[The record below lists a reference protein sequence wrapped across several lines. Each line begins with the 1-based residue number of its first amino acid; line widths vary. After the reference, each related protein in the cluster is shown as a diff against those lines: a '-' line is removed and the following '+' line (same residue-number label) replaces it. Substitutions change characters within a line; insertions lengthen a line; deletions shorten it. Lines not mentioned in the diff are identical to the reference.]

1 MQIVEKLFT
10 FTPANFLFFLHLFFF
25 FFDSC
30 YKNAKKPDIKM
41 SKKHNLKFCT
51 CFIHKKQTLKIK
63 RSFFVFLRPYEV
75 FEQVFVCA
83 RVLCVDLRA
92 SATVHGSDE
101 HHSQSVRAFLRVL
114 ILYSFSL
121 RFLHSREGERAWA
134 PQRPWLE
141 GRRISGGLW
150 RALVLGLAGQCGAE
164 RCFDKLKRR
173 DRQRKWDSLVK
184 RPVEPSLLS
193 KKGSDGHSCQAQCCQ
208 SKHFR

>member
-1 MQIVEKLFT
+1 
-10 FTPANFLFFLHLFFF
+10 
-25 FFDSC
+25 
-30 YKNAKKPDIKM
+30 M

-51 CFIHKKQTLKIK
+51 CFVHKKQPLKIK
-63 RSFFVFLRPYEV
+63 LYEV
-75 FEQVFVCA
+75 CEQVFVCA
-83 RVLCVDLRA
+83 QVFCVS

-134 PQRPWLE
+134 PQLPWLE

-193 KKGSDGHSCQAQCCQ
+193 KKGSNGHSCQAQCCQ
-208 SKHFR
+208 SKNFR

>member
-1 MQIVEKLFT
+1 MVEIKMPSCNKKVAKRVSFSTHADSGEVIYIHAGKLSF
-10 FTPANFLFFLHLFFF
+10 FTPSFFF

-75 FEQVFVCA
+75 CEQVFMCA

-114 ILYSFSL
+114 ILYSFSSL
-121 RFLHSREGERAWA
+121 
-134 PQRPWLE
+134 QR
-141 GRRISGGLW
+141 G
-150 RALVLGLAGQCGAE
+150 
-164 RCFDKLKRR
+164 
-173 DRQRKWDSLVK
+173 
-184 RPVEPSLLS
+184 
-193 KKGSDGHSCQAQCCQ
+193 
-208 SKHFR
+208 